1 MLGTIKYWLILFVAG
16 HSIGSYAHN
25 IYLLQRQKP
34 IQEIKLS
41 HHCDSTETK
50 TIKDIQLLNFE
61 KFTVSAVNLTYTK
74 LPHWFAFSY
83 YNENTE
89 ENYYLHFE
97 NPLID
102 SIEVFFVQDNHVIEK
117 HVFGDHYT
125 FKTRNYNLPDFL
137 VKLPPNANKVVD
149 VYLKIKCEISL
160 LAPVKLYSESALIKT
175 FTELS
180 WGTGLYYGAL
190 LFIFL
195 FNLFLY
201 TRLKDK
207 SYLFYITFLF
217 CYGMSLFNFDGYMFK
232 YMFPNFPQLNN
243 LALYF
248 WIYAS
253 TIFGTWFAISFLEL
267 KRTWSFGY
275 KLILISN
282 IPVYVFI
289 ILLFIYPD
297 IIFHDIVCSIFA
309 ALVSLIGIIV
319 GVTSWIRGNKS
330 AKFYSIAYTFVLTS
344 VIIYVLKDLGML
356 PSNSFTEYIMHFGSG
371 IEMILLS
378 LGLADKYNRF
388 KAASELAQQKIIEN
402 LEEIQ
407 KLQNITNQE
416 LEEKVRVR
424 TQQINEQKLTL
435 EEKQKEI
442 LDSITYA
449 KRLQEAILPPKKFI
463 DKHLPQNFIL
473 YKPKDIVAGD
483 FYWSYSFV
491 LDNTTHYYI
500 AAADSTGHGVPGA
513 LVSIVCSNALFRSVK
528 EFELQMPGE
537 ILNKTREL
545 VIETFEKSD
554 ADVKDGMDISLIH
567 IKKTI
572 YPETGEIHTEI
583 NWSGANNPLWYI
595 YNNELIKIKP
605 DKQAIGK
612 VDYPKPFTTHR
623 VKYEFGTCFYLFTD
637 GFADQFGGPDGK
649 KYKYKQLEQILL
661 SSYTESIGTQRTIIE
676 QSFDNWKGK
685 LEQVD
690 DVCVI
695 GFKL

>member
-1 MLGTIKYWLILFVAG
+1 ML
-16 HSIGSYAHN
+16 
-25 IYLLQRQKP
+25 
-34 IQEIKLS
+34 
-41 HHCDSTETK
+41 
-50 TIKDIQLLNFE
+50 
-61 KFTVSAVNLTYTK
+61 
-74 LPHWFAFSY
+74 
-83 YNENTE
+83 
-89 ENYYLHFE
+89 
-97 NPLID
+97 
-102 SIEVFFVQDNHVIEK
+102 
-117 HVFGDHYT
+117 
-125 FKTRNYNLPDFL
+125 
-137 VKLPPNANKVVD
+137 PN
-149 VYLKIKCEISL
+149 S
-160 LAPVKLYSESALIKT
+160 
-175 FTELS
+175 
-180 WGTGLYYGAL
+180 
-190 LFIFL
+190 
-195 FNLFLY
+195 
-201 TRLKDK
+201 
-207 SYLFYITFLF
+207 
-217 CYGMSLFNFDGYMFK
+217 
-232 YMFPNFPQLNN
+232 PQLNN

-253 TIFGTWFAISFLEL
+253 TIFGTWFAVSFLEL
-267 KRTWSFGY
+267 KRTWLFGY
-275 KLILISN
+275 KLILGFN

-289 ILLFIYPD
+289 VLLFIYPD
-297 IIFHDIVCSIFA
+297 IIFHDIACSIFA
-309 ALVSLIGIIV
+309 ALVSLIGILV

-330 AKFYSIAYTFVLTS
+330 AKFYSIAYTFVLAS

-356 PSNSFTEYIMHFGSG
+356 PSNSFTEYVMHFGSG

-388 KAASELAQQKIIEN
+388 KATSELAQQKIIEN

-463 DKHLPQNFIL
+463 DKHLPQNFII

-483 FYWSYSFV
+483 FYWSYSFT

-567 IKKTI
+567 IKKT
-572 YPETGEIHTEI
+572 
-583 NWSGANNPLWYI
+583 
-595 YNNELIKIKP
+595 
-605 DKQAIGK
+605 
-612 VDYPKPFTTHR
+612 THR
-623 VKYEFGTCFYLFTD
+623 S
-637 GFADQFGGPDGK
+637 GGQGRR
-649 KYKYKQLEQILL
+649 
-661 SSYTESIGTQRTIIE
+661 SSRRSCIGASTSPATTRAARRSSPAARSSRRT
-676 QSFDNWKGK
+676 STVARTWSAT
-685 LEQVD
+685 
-690 DVCVI
+690 
-695 GFKL
+695 